1 MEDERVPS
9 VSGGEVGCADPIRT
23 QPGSTEAPKKAPR
36 FGENG
41 ASQLMRKGNDRRS
54 PHTHGRQAQCST
66 DAERVNAAKKKA
78 AHGQAA

>member
-1 MEDERVPS
+1 MRRPDQNATGINEGPE
-9 VSGGEVGCADPIRT
+9 
-23 QPGSTEAPKKAPR
+23 KAPR